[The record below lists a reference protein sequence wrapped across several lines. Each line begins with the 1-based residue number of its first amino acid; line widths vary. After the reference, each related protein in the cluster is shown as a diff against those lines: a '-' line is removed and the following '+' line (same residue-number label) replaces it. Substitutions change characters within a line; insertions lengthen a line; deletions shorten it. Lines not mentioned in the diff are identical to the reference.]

1 MRRASLRNLLLVVF
15 LTVCAISPLL
25 LLAEEGPVVQ
35 DQPTGI
41 TTDEILKRMAQQET
55 TFKKAREGYAY
66 RQEIKIQTLDGDNP
80 DGEYRQVFDSSFDDR
95 GKRIKSVIF
104 APQDTLRRISMGP
117 SDMYEIEDGY
127 QFTLGVDEI
136 GQYNL
141 LYVGQQQEDELHCF
155 VFDVAPKEMVGKNR
169 YFQGRIW
176 VDDRDFQIVKSRGK
190 FVPEKRV
197 NKKGKGNE
205 DLHPIFTTWR
215 EQIDGKYWFPTYTS
229 TDDTLH
235 FANEDVRIRQVIK
248 YTNYQQFG
256 SKTKITYEGKEV
268 ENAPKDG
275 SNPNDKS
282 GPQSK
287 PKQ

>member
-1 MRRASLRNLLLVVF
+1 MRRASLCNLLLIGF
-15 LTVCAISPLL
+15 LTVCVIFPLSSQ
-25 LLAEEGPVVQ
+25 ADEGPVVQ

-55 TFKKAREGYAY
+55 TFKKARAGYAY
-66 RQEIKIQTLDGDNP
+66 RQEIKVQTLDGDTP
-80 DGEYRQVFDSSFDDR
+80 DGEYRQVFDSSFDDQ
-95 GKRIKSVIF
+95 GKRIKNVIF

-136 GQYNL
+136 TQYNL
-141 LYVGQQQEDELHCF
+141 LYVGQQQEDELHCY
-155 VFDVAPKEMVGKNR
+155 VFDVAPKEIVGKNR

-176 VDDRDFQIVKSRGK
+176 VDDHDFQIVKSRGK

-256 SKTKITYEGKEV
+256 SKTKITFEGKEV
-268 ENAPKDG
+268 ENSK
-275 SNPNDKS
+275 DKS
-282 GPQSK
+282 GSQDK